1 VYYVKSLS
9 TGQFSPPRPLPK
21 GFTFLEITLVIAI
34 MGILLALSYP
44 SLMNSLHTRSLESTA
59 REIASDL
66 QWAKLQAVKTKIN
79 HRLRFEQLASGAWTT
94 SLELERETQ
103 PSTWEM
109 MPKYVRRVIS
119 TNFNV
124 TVSLPGNCVVYSSLG
139 LVDNFSTLMNTVTV
153 QSDKLKQQ
161 EQMDVRE
168 ILVYA
173 GGTVQYLRSRSAT

>member
-1 VYYVKSLS
+1 MRSLS
-9 TGQFSPPRPLPK
+9 AGKFSPPRPLPK
-21 GFTFLEITLVIAI
+21 GFTFLEIMLVIAI
-34 MGILLALSYP
+34 IGIIVALSYP

-66 QWAKLQAVKTKIN
+66 QWAKLQAVKTKLN
-79 HRLRFEQLASGAWTT
+79 HRLRFEQLASGAWTM
-94 SLELERETQ
+94 SLERETQ

-124 TVSLPGNCVVYSSLG
+124 TVSLPDNCVVYSSLG

-168 ILVYA
+168 ILIFA
-173 GGTVQYLRSRSAT
+173 GGTVQYLRLRS

>member
-1 VYYVKSLS
+1 MRSLS
-9 TGQFSPPRPLPK
+9 AGKFSPPRFLPK
-21 GFTFLEITLVIAI
+21 GFTFLEIMLVIALI
-34 MGILLALSYP
+34 GIIVALSYP

-59 REIASDL
+59 RDIASDL
-66 QWAKLQAVKTKIN
+66 QWAKLQAVKTKLN
-79 HRLRFEQLASGAWTT
+79 HRLRFEQLASGAWTM
-94 SLELERETQ
+94 SLERETQ

-109 MPKYVRRVIS
+109 MPKYVKRVIS

-124 TVSLPGNCVVYSSLG
+124 TVSLPDNCVVYSSLG

-168 ILVYA
+168 ILIFA
-173 GGTVQYLRSRSAT
+173 GGAVQYSRLKS